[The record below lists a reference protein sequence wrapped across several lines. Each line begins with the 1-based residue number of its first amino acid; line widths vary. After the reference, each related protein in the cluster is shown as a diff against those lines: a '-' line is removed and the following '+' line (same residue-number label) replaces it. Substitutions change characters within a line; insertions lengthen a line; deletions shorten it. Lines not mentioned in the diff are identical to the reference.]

1 MHIQLASKL
10 IIIYIS
16 SFEHF
21 FKTLN
26 VHSSYNTHNQLSTI
40 SLKLIGCA
48 NIYCFSQLSNFYA
61 HFLSQFLWPVL
72 RQWPWLKV
80 AFLTSNNFS
89 TSFHELLEDFCFLGY
104 LICRLNK
111 THGSPLRP
119 LSSVASLAFN
129 ANWSKTIMEFI
140 RTYWTPE
147 QALTIRGL
155 LNCGVTDGNQSYFA
169 TCTYEIMAK
178 MW

>member
-1 MHIQLASKL
+1 MCSE
-10 IIIYIS
+10 S
-16 SFEHF
+16 
-21 FKTLN
+21 
-26 VHSSYNTHNQLSTI
+26 
-40 SLKLIGCA
+40 GMD
-48 NIYCFSQLSNFYA
+48 
-61 HFLSQFLWPVL
+61 W
-72 RQWPWLKV
+72 KV
-80 AFLTSNNFS
+80 GLLTSNNFS
-89 TSFHELLEDFCFLGY
+89 TRSHESRAVCFIGY

-155 LNCGVTDGNQSYFA
+155 LSSYVIYICPMFSDCNFIFKIRIKGGTA
-169 TCTYEIMAK
+169 NVEICHLVLIFSHTF
-178 MW
+178 